1 MFPRYDP
8 SIPIVIIRPYSGIC
22 CFLKNLCLYLSK
34 LLIIDTRHGQNIVRS
49 EELNTL
55 LQFLND
61 GLLNDFISFIH
72 VSLRKIF
79 LDEEGDK
86 AV

>member
-1 MFPRYDP
+1 MPRYDP
-8 SIPIVIIRPYSGIC
+8 LIPIVIIRPYSGIC
-22 CFLKNLCLYLSK
+22 CFLKNLRLYLGK
-34 LLIIDTRHGQNIVRS
+34 LFIIDTRHGQDIVRS
-49 EELNTL
+49 EELDTL

-61 GLLNDFISFIH
+61 GLLDDFISFIH
-72 VSLRKIF
+72 ISLRKMF